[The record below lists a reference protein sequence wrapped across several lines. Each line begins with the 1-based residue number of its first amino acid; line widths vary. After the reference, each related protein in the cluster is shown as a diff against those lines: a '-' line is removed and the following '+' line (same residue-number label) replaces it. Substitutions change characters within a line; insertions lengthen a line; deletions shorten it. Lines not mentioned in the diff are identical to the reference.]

1 MASADNMAKMAPL
14 PARRFHAG
22 GVVPLGQAFYVERE
36 ADNRLVAELLQGRLC
51 YILGTRQI
59 GKSSLRVRAISE
71 LRRRGARA
79 ASLNLQGFGF
89 PPEAEWYRG
98 LIQRAAKELELPFS
112 APEFFARHAHSGPVH
127 LWTSFFHEEVLPHI
141 DAPVVIFFDEIDTV
155 LSPDFR
161 FSTDAFFASLRS
173 LYEEVRGSF
182 SKRPRLTFC
191 LIGVATPE
199 ELIKDPV
206 RSPFNL
212 DNTRLLLDDFTSRQA
227 EVFLPGLS
235 ALPGSGEDWLQAVMS
250 WTDGHPYMTQR
261 LCQHLVD
268 HPPVEQ
274 GLPGELVKAAVTA
287 LFLSGHK
294 DPNLSFAE
302 AQFQHITDQHDRHSV
317 VTLYRRIYV
326 GDRVVYEPQDR
337 LQSLLLLSGMVKL
350 RPSGEERRLIARN
363 RIFREVFGAKW
374 IQERDQAT
382 PDWLTDK
389 LFAYWE
395 NDRSAAFSLSRIEIE
410 RALDTIPKSG
420 QSLPPDLAE
429 FIGRSQHARDREERQ
444 KRTLFVLAVVGLLSL
459 LPFAIY
465 QTYGRILDR
474 KDADSKAAVRESQI
488 KLLTEYRSYAE
499 KQIEKLTTRIVSL
512 EGEVGDLYAALVVA
526 NRQLQR
532 KEREVGH
539 LTQQKRDSDL
549 RLIELRRNTQTV
561 LARLQ
566 QRKEDKLSTEL
577 DRQEHERVR
586 QNIDARLRELE
597 PEPARVTVPP
607 LPGEAQAL
615 RELLESVQAKP
626 GPLLQPESLLL
637 RRSVMAVGKGGLRL
651 PFLRVPE
658 PGLSQIKLCP
668 FSPSVAG
675 KPFLLA
681 AAASGLSLWDGD
693 GQPLST
699 DFALPDGAKVR
710 AVAVKYKC
718 SQVLVSV
725 DNRVMSFTDQGQL
738 MNQLRS
744 PLPVQT
750 LTAMV
755 SPDDDP
761 PQGFPVVLGMGH
773 HAEVMYMRQ
782 GVHKQGSR
790 LPHLDD
796 VTALDLS
803 QNGQLVLSGA
813 GRRVL
818 LWQAVSGER
827 LRSLH
832 EHPAKVRSVALSH
845 ANADA
850 VAVSAAE
857 DGSVAVL
864 STTTGETLHALQGH
878 SAAVSSAEFSLDG
891 NYIVTASADRS
902 VRVWSRRDGRQ
913 VFALLD
919 LPKVPLSAELSA
931 DGKRLVVLLAEGE
944 ARLYHI
950 SDHDFIQAG
959 CAKLR
964 PLTTVAGCQ

>member
-1 MASADNMAKMAPL
+1 MASSENIGRMTPL

-22 GVVPLGQAFYVERE
+22 GVVPLGQAFYVERA
-36 ADNRLVAELLQGRLC
+36 ADDRLVAELLQGRLC

-59 GKSSLRVRAISE
+59 GKSSLRVRAMTE

-98 LIQRAAKELELPFS
+98 LIQRTAKELELPFS

-127 LWTSFFHEEVLPHI
+127 LWTSFFHEEVLPYI

-182 SKRPRLTFC
+182 SKKPRLTFC

-212 DNTRLLLDDFTSRQA
+212 DNTRLQLDDFSARQA
-227 EVFLPGLS
+227 EVLLPGLVG
-235 ALPGSGEDWLQAVMS
+235 LPGSSEDWLTAVLS

-268 HPPVEQ
+268 HPPAET
-274 GLPGELVKAAVTA
+274 GLIGEHVKAAVTA

-302 AQFQHITDQHDRHSV
+302 AQFQHISDHHDRHSV

-326 GDRVVYEPQDR
+326 GDRVIYEPQDR

-350 RPSGEERRLIARN
+350 RTSGDERRLIARN

-374 IQERDQAT
+374 IQERDRTT
-382 PDWLTDK
+382 PEWLTDK

-395 NDRSAAFSLSRIEIE
+395 NGRAAVHSLSRIEIE

-429 FIGRSQHARDREERQ
+429 FIGRSQHVRDREERRQ
-444 KRTLFVLAVVGLLSL
+444 RTIFVAAVVGLLSL
-459 LPFAIY
+459 LPFAAY
-465 QTYGRILDR
+465 QTYRRILDK

-488 KLLTEYRSYAE
+488 KLLQEYRSYAE
-499 KQIEKLTTRIVSL
+499 KQIEKLSTRLTSL
-512 EGEVGDLYAALVVA
+512 EGEVGELYGALGDA
-526 NRQLQR
+526 SRQLLL
-532 KEREVGH
+532 KERELGR
-539 LTQQKRDSDL
+539 LKQQKHETDQ
-549 RLIELRRNTQTV
+549 RLTELRREKVDVQKRLRLREEE
-561 LARLQ
+561 LAT
-566 QRKEDKLSTEL
+566 TER

-586 QNIDARLRELE
+586 RNIDERLRELE
-597 PEPARVTVPP
+597 PAPLVWKKPQLPP
-607 LPGEAQAL
+607 PVQTLRDLLTHIGTKKESLTFSESLAL
-615 RELLESVQAKP
+615 RQGVTAL
-626 GPLLQPESLLL
+626 
-637 RRSVMAVGKGGLRL
+637 GGLRL
-651 PFLRVPE
+651 PFVRVRE
-658 PGLSQIKLCP
+658 PGLHLLRLCP
-668 FSPSVAG
+668 FARGSAG
-675 KPFLLA
+675 RPFLLA
-681 AAASGLSLWDGD
+681 ASATGVSLWDGD
-693 GQPLST
+693 GQPLPAE
-699 DFALPDGAKVR
+699 FALPTEAPVR
-710 AVAVKYKC
+710 ALAAKYRC

-725 DNRVMSFTDQGQL
+725 ENRVLTFTEQGQL

-744 PLPVQT
+744 QVPAQV
-750 LTAMV
+750 LTALT

-761 PQGFPVVLGMGH
+761 PQGFPVVLGLGDR
-773 HAEVMYMRQ
+773 AEVTYMRQ
-782 GVHKQGSR
+782 GGHKLGPQ
-790 LPHLDD
+790 LPHVDE

-803 QNGQLVLSGA
+803 QNGQLLLTAA

-827 LRSLH
+827 LRTLH
-832 EHPAKVRSVALSH
+832 EHPAKVRAVALSH
-845 ANADA
+845 AAGDA
-850 VAVSAAE
+850 VAVSAAD
-857 DGSVAVL
+857 DGSVSVL
-864 STTTGETLHALQGH
+864 STTSGEQLLTLRGH
-878 SAAVSSAEFSLDG
+878 RGAVRSAEFSLDG
-891 NYIVTASADRS
+891 HYIVTASADRS
-902 VRVWSRRDGRQ
+902 VRVWARRDGTEAY
-913 VFALLD
+913 ALPS
-919 LPKVPLSAELSA
+919 LPQPPLSAELSA
-931 DGKRLVVLLAEGE
+931 DGKQLVVLLAEGE
-944 ARLYHI
+944 ARLY
-950 SDHDFIQAG
+950 SVTDGDFLRAA
-959 CAKLR
+959 CTKLR
-964 PLTTVAGCQ
+964 PLTTAPGCL